1 MKHIHRLKK
10 YLPKKSLGQ
19 HFLRNKEILKRIVEI
34 RNLKDKNI
42 IEIGPGKGALTKYIL
57 NENPSSLVC
66 IEKDVHLKSYLDEIV
81 KKFPNKITISYNDVL
96 KLDLKYFLNKKNTVL
111 IGNLPYNI
119 ATTLIINLLEHTTK
133 YKFMIFMVQKEVAD
147 RLTAEVGSKNYGRIS
162 VLSKVYSKTQKV
174 FDVDADN
181 FHPKPKVDSSVI
193 VIEPKNFDKVDF
205 NSFKNFLRKA
215 FLYRRKIIRN
225 SLSKFFDNFEEKLN
239 ESNLDLCKRPQN
251 FSSEEYIRMYS
262 CLFF

>member
-162 VLSKVYSKTQKV
+162 VISKVYSKTQKV

>member
-1 MKHIHRLKK
+1 MKTIHRLRKH
-10 YLPKKSLGQ
+10 LPKKSLGQ
-19 HFLRNKEILKRIVEI
+19 HFLRNKEILKRIVDI
-34 RNLKDKNI
+34 RNLKDQNI

-66 IEKDVHLKSYLDEIV
+66 IEKDVHLKIYLEKIV
-81 KKFPNKITISYNDVL
+81 TKFPNKIKIFYNDIL
-96 KLDLKYFLNKKNTVL
+96 KLDLEYFLNEKNTVL

-162 VLSKVYSKTQKV
+162 VLSRVYGKTHKV

-181 FHPKPKVDSSVI
+181 FHPIPKVDSSVL
-193 VIEPKNFDKVDF
+193 VIEPRNFEKIEF
-205 NSFKNFLRKA
+205 NSFKDFLRKA

-225 SLSKFFDNFEEKLN
+225 SLSKFFDNFEEKLKK
-239 ESNLDLCKRPQN
+239 SNLDLCKRPQN
-251 FSSEEYIRMYS
+251 FSSEEYVRMYS

>member
-1 MKHIHRLKK
+1 M
-10 YLPKKSLGQ
+10 PKKSLGQ
-19 HFLRNKEILKRIVEI
+19 HFLKNKEILKRIVHI
-34 RNLKDKNI
+34 RNLKDQNI

-57 NENPSSLVC
+57 NENPSSLIC
-66 IEKDVHLKSYLDEIV
+66 IEKDIHLKSYLEEIV
-81 KKFPNKITISYNDVL
+81 KKFPNRIKVFYNDIL
-96 KLDLKYFLNKKNTVL
+96 KLNLKYFLTKTNTVL
-111 IGNLPYNI
+111 LGNLPYNI
-119 ATTLIINLLEHTTK
+119 ATTLIINLMEHTTK

-174 FDVDADN
+174 FDVEADN
-181 FHPKPKVDSSVI
+181 FYPIPKVNSSVI
-193 VIEPKNFDKVDF
+193 VIEPRNFNKIEF
-205 NSFKNFLRKA
+205 NSFKSFLRKT

-239 ESNLDLCKRPQN
+239 DSNLDLCKRPQN
-251 FSSEEYIRMYS
+251 FSSEEYIKMYS